1 MCKTVVTFAV
11 TFPDLTSYQAGLLMR
26 LCEVLKKFPAPGCG
40 REGMED
46 ELSALYLQQLHQE
59 LEVACEEYFNQLPA
73 GGGNEPPDI

>member
-1 MCKTVVTFAV
+1 VCTVSIMFN
-11 TFPDLTSYQAGLLMR
+11 DLTTYQAGLLMR
-26 LCEVLKKFPAPGCG
+26 LYEVLKKFPAPGCG

>member
-1 MCKTVVTFAV
+1 VCTVSIMFN
-11 TFPDLTSYQAGLLMR
+11 DLTMYQAGLLMR
-26 LCEVLKKFPAPGCG
+26 LYEVLKKFPAPGCG
-40 REGMED
+40 REGTED

>member
-1 MCKTVVTFAV
+1 MCTVSIMFN
-11 TFPDLTSYQAGLLMR
+11 DLTTYQAGLLMR
-26 LCEVLKKFPAPGCG
+26 LYEVLKKFPAPGCG

-59 LEVACEEYFNQLPA
+59 LEVACEEYFNQLPT

>member
-1 MCKTVVTFAV
+1 VCTVSIMFN
-11 TFPDLTSYQAGLLMR
+11 DLTTYQAGLLMR
-26 LCEVLKKFPAPGCG
+26 LYEVLKKFPAPGCG

-59 LEVACEEYFNQLPA
+59 LEVACEEYFNQLPT